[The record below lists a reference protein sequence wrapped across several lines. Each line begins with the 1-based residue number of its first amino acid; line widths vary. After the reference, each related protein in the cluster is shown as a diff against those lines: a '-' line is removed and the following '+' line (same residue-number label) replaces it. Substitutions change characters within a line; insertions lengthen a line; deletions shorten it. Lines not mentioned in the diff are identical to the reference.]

1 MKAAAGDRIVL
12 PGRHVGDPVR
22 TGSVVDVHGD
32 DGAPPY
38 VVRWD
43 DGHEAVCCP
52 GPEARI
58 EHPISS

>member
-1 MKAAAGDRIVL
+1 MRAQVDDRVVV

-22 TGSVVDVHGD
+22 SGRVVAVHGD

-52 GPEARI
+52 GPETRI
-58 EHPISS
+58 EHAVRS